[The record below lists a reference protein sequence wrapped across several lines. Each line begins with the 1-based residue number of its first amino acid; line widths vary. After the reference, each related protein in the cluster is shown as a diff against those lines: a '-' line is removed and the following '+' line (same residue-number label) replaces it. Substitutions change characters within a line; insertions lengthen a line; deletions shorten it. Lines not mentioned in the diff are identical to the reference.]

1 MTFWLK
7 SGTKSRNEDLT
18 FLGKQE
24 GNTEDYGKG
33 CESLGFLLF
42 WVQYLKD
49 SEETLVDLVI
59 TILSEASQTEKDK
72 YHRIIL
78 TYRI

>member
-7 SGTKSRNEDLT
+7 SGTKSRNEDLA

-24 GNTEDYGKG
+24 GNTEDCGR
-33 CESLGFLLF
+33 ESLDFLLF

-49 SEETLVDLVI
+49 TEETLVDLVI